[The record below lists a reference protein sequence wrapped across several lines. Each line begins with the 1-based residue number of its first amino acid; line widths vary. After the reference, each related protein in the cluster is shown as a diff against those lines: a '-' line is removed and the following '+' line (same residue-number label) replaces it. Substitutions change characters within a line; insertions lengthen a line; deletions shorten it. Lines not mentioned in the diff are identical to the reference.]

1 MARLLLGVTGG
12 IAAFKAVQLVRLA
25 TAAGHAVRVIQ
36 TPTSQRFVAPET
48 FRAITGAPVLTDE
61 FEPDPLRGAFPGD
74 PLPTHAAIS
83 HLALVENADAFLIA
97 PATANAIAA
106 MATGRADSLIGSAY
120 LAAEGPVLLAPAMNH
135 RMWHHAAT
143 RRNVAQ
149 VVADGVTLIAPSSGR
164 LASKGESG
172 DGRLAEPDELLAA
185 VESALASAGP
195 GVRGADRSDLS
206 GLHLL
211 VSAGGTREPIDAV
224 RFVGNRS
231 SGRMGY
237 AVAARAA
244 ARGAEV
250 TVVAANVALPDPPG
264 CTVVR
269 VSTGDELRR
278 ACGTAFA
285 SADVLVMAA
294 AVSDFRPVAPA
305 GGKIKKDG
313 RAGLTIELEAT
324 ADVLAELSAAR
335 RPGQTLVGFAAEHG
349 DGALEHARG
358 KLTRKGLDAVV
369 LNDVSQPGIAFDAT
383 ENAVT
388 IVTTREDREVA
399 RAPKEQVADAILD
412 RVLELR

>member
-83 HLALVENADAFLIA
+83 HLALVENADAFLVA

-106 MATGRADSLIGSAY
+106 LATGRADALIASAY
-120 LAAEGPVLLAPAMNH
+120 LAAECPVLLAPAMNH

-149 VVADGVTLIAPSSGR
+149 VVADGVTLIAPGSGR

-185 VESALASAGP
+185 VESALAGDGP
-195 GVRGADRSDLS
+195 SGSDLA

-244 ARGAEV
+244 SRGAEV

-264 CTVVR
+264 CTVVQ
-269 VSTGDELRR
+269 VSTGEELRR
-278 ACGTAFA
+278 ACGAAFGV
-285 SADVLVMAA
+285 ADVLVMAA

-305 GGKIKKDG
+305 GGKIKKEG
-313 RAGLTIELEAT
+313 RTGMTIELEAT

-349 DGALEHARG
+349 EGALEHARG

-388 IVTTREDREVA
+388 IVTAGEDREVA
-399 RAPKEQVADAILD
+399 RAPKDQVADAILD

>member
-106 MATGRADSLIGSAY
+106 LATGRADSLIGSAY
-120 LAAEGPVLLAPAMNH
+120 LAAECPVLLAPAMNH

-149 VVADGVTLIAPSSGR
+149 VVADGITLIAPGSGR
-164 LASKGESG
+164 LASKGETG

-185 VESALASAGP
+185 VETALAGAG
-195 GVRGADRSDLS
+195 GDAHDLA

-269 VSTGDELRR
+269 VSTGEELRR
-278 ACGTAFA
+278 ACGAAFA
-285 SADVLVMAA
+285 TADVLVMAA

-313 RAGLTIELEAT
+313 RTGLTIELEAT

-388 IVTTREDREVA
+388 IVTAGEDREVA
-399 RAPKEQVADAILD
+399 RAPKDEVADAILD
-412 RVLELR
+412 RMLELR

>member
-48 FRAITGAPVLTDE
+48 FRATTGAPVLTDE

-106 MATGRADSLIGSAY
+106 LATGRADSLIGSAY
-120 LAAEGPVLLAPAMNH
+120 LAAQCPVLLAPAMNH
-135 RMWHHAAT
+135 RMWHHPAT

-149 VVADGVTLIAPSSGR
+149 VFADGLTLIAPGSGR

-185 VESALASAGP
+185 VEAALSG
-195 GVRGADRSDLS
+195 RGARDQDLA

-264 CTVVR
+264 CTVVK
-269 VSTGDELRR
+269 VSTGEELRR
-278 ACGTAFA
+278 ACGAAFGA
-285 SADVLVMAA
+285 ADVLVMAA

-349 DGALEHARG
+349 EGALEHARG

-383 ENAVT
+383 DNAVT
-388 IVTTREDREVA
+388 IVTAGEDREVA
-399 RAPKEQVADAILD
+399 RAPKDQVADAILD
-412 RVLELR
+412 RILELR